1 MAKTEKISS
10 RSRSLFDDKRFLR
23 IFSLVCAVIAWFLVI
38 FFVSPET
45 DETIYDVP
53 VSVVLYDTAAER
65 MGLQAVEG
73 TAQTVAVKIHG
84 NRRKIS
90 GLTADDIVLTASL
103 ASVNGPGAFELPVSG
118 SNVSGVEFDIVS
130 ISPSTINVRFDRLVS
145 KTFSIELDLEGVN
158 VGEGFMR
165 GEAVLNP
172 VEVVVTGPQEEIEN
186 IASCRV
192 GLSVEETLTQTL
204 IVRDQK
210 LRLYDEN
217 GDEIDSDTVKLDT
230 ESVSVTVPVLQVKE
244 LPVKLSFINMPEY
257 LSESSLKYTL
267 SNTSILIAG
276 PPSLVNSYSQIS
288 VGYVDVKNLTPTSSY
303 LFDVNLP
310 TGFVNMENIRSISVK
325 FEMSDYVSKT
335 FDVSDIR
342 IVNAPA
348 DYDVSVTTKVID
360 SVTVYGP
367 KTVLESMTSNDLV
380 AELDISGQS
389 VSLGQYRYPVSIY
402 VPAKNRVWACGEY
415 TVMIVVEETK

>member
-1 MAKTEKISS
+1 MAKTETKKNNLKN
-10 RSRSLFDDKRFLR
+10 LFDNKRFLR
-23 IFSLVCAVIAWFLVI
+23 IFSLVCAIIAWFLVI

-53 VSVVLYDTAAER
+53 VSVTLYNTAAER
-65 MGLQAVEG
+65 MGLQAVDG
-73 TAQTVAVKIHG
+73 TDQTVSVKVHG

-90 GLTADDIVLTASL
+90 ALTADDIALTASL
-103 ASVNGPGAFELPVSG
+103 SGVSGPGSFELPLSG
-118 SNVSGVEFDIVS
+118 ENISGVEFDIVD
-130 ISPSTINVRFDRLVS
+130 ISPSTINVRFDRLIS
-145 KTFSIELDLEGVN
+145 KTFTVELDLDGVN
-158 VGEGFMR
+158 VGEGFVR
-165 GEAVLNP
+165 EEPVLNP
-172 VEVVVTGPQEEIEN
+172 TEVTVTGPQEEIEN

-192 GLSVEETLTQTL
+192 AVSVDDTLTQTL
-204 IVRDQK
+204 IIRDK
-210 LRLYDEN
+210 KVSLLDSD
-217 GDEIDSDTVKLDT
+217 GVEINSDTVALDY
-230 ESVSVTVPVLQVKE
+230 ESVSVTIPVLQVKE
-244 LPVKLSFINMPEY
+244 LPVRLSFINMPEY
-257 LSESSLKYTL
+257 LSESSLRYTL

-288 VGYVDVKNLTPTSSY
+288 VGYVDVKNMTPTSSY

-310 TGFVNMENIRSISVK
+310 TGFVNMENIRTVSVK
-325 FEMSDYVSKT
+325 FEMSDYISKT

-342 IVNAPA
+342 VVNKPA

-367 KTVLESMTSNDLV
+367 KSALEGMTSNDLV

-402 VPAKNRVWACGEY
+402 VPAKNKVWACGEY
-415 TVMIVVEETK
+415 TVMIVVEDAK